1 MREIEYREAIR
12 EAIIEEMDRDRKVF
26 LIGEDIGIYGGAFK
40 AYKGLLDKYG
50 PDRVINTPIS
60 EAAIIGAGIGAALT
74 GYRPIVEIMFIDFA
88 TLAMDQIA
96 NQAAKIHFMSGG
108 SLNVPL
114 VIRTQGGVGKG
125 LATQHSQSLE
135 AWFYH
140 IPGLKVVMPST
151 SYDVKGLLKTAV
163 RDNSPVMF
171 IEHKMIYP
179 VKSPVPEEEYTIPFG
194 KADIKRKGE
203 DITIFA
209 YSNMVLRSLEAAEE
223 LEKDRISCEI
233 IDPRTLVPLDIDT
246 VVNSV
251 KKTGRLIIA
260 SEACRRD
267 SVASDISARITE
279 RAFDYLSAPVKIVA
293 GLDTPIPY
301 NSTLEQASIPQKAD
315 IIKAVKEL
323 LQKSP
328 RQR

>member
-12 EAIIEEMDRDRKVF
+12 EAIIEEMDRDGKVF

-74 GYRPIVEIMFIDFA
+74 GYRPIVEIMFIDFT

-114 VIRTQGGVGKG
+114 VIRTQGGVGNG

-179 VKSPVPEEEYTIPFG
+179 VKGAVPEEEYTIPFG

-233 IDPRTLVPLDIDT
+233 IDPRTLVPLDIDA
-246 VVNSV
+246 VINSV
-251 KKTGRLIIA
+251 KKTGRLIIV
-260 SEACRRD
+260 SEACRRG

-323 LQKSP
+323 L
-328 RQR
+328 

>member
-179 VKSPVPEEEYTIPFG
+179 VKSPVPDEEYTIPFG

-223 LEKDRISCEI
+223 LEREGISCEVV
-233 IDPRTLVPLDIDT
+233 DPRTLVPLDIDE

-251 KKTGRLIIA
+251 KKTGRLIIV
-260 SEACRRD
+260 SEACRRG

-279 RAFDYLSAPVKIVA
+279 RAFDYLHAPVKIVA

-323 LQKSP
+323 L
-328 RQR
+328 

>member
-12 EAIIEEMDRDRKVF
+12 EAIVEEMDKDKRVF
-26 LIGEDIGIYGGAFK
+26 LIGEDIGVYGGAFK

-50 PDRVINTPIS
+50 PQRVINTPIS
-60 EAAIIGAGIGAALT
+60 EAAIIGAAIGAALT
-74 GYRPIVEIMFIDFA
+74 GYRPIAEIMFIDFA

-108 SLNVPL
+108 NLNVPL

-125 LATQHSQSLE
+125 LAAQHSQSLE
-135 AWFYH
+135 GWFYH
-140 IPGLKVVMPST
+140 TPGLKVVMPST
-151 SYDVKGLLKTAV
+151 PYDVKGLLKTAV

-179 VKSPVPEEEYTIPFG
+179 IKGPVPEEEYTIPFG

-223 LEKDRISCEI
+223 LERSGVDCEVV
-233 IDPRTLVPLDIDT
+233 DPRTLVPLDIDT
-246 VVNSV
+246 IVNSV
-251 KKTGRLIIA
+251 KKTGRLVIV
-260 SEACRRD
+260 SEACRRG
-267 SVASDISARITE
+267 SIASDISAQVTE
-279 RAFDYLSAPVKIVA
+279 RAFGYLKAPVKIVA
-293 GLDTPIPY
+293 GLNTPIPY
-301 NSTLEQASIPQKAD
+301 NSALERASIPQKAD
-315 IIKAVKEL
+315 IIKTIKEL
-323 LQKSP
+323 L
-328 RQR
+328 

>member
-140 IPGLKVVMPST
+140 IPGLKVVMPAT

-163 RDNSPVMF
+163 RDNSPVIF

-209 YSNMVLRSLEAAEE
+209 YSNMVIKSLEAAEE

-233 IDPRTLVPLDIDT
+233 IDPRTLVPLDIDE
-246 VVNSV
+246 VINSV
-251 KKTGRLIIA
+251 KKTGRLIIV
-260 SEACRRD
+260 SEACRRG

-279 RAFDYLSAPVKIVA
+279 RAFDYLHAPVKIVA
-293 GLDTPIPY
+293 GLDTPISY
-301 NSTLEQASIPQKAD
+301 NFTLEQASIPQKAD